1 MRFLPG
7 ILLVVLH
14 IYCWI
19 EIAQSDPKQVRQTS
33 RGIWALIVVIPLA
46 GPIGWLMYGR
56 PNGTDGQQAAPRP
69 RPRVIA
75 PDDDPD
81 FLRSLRRKKPKPPS
95 EDTGPTPS

>member
-19 EIAQSDPKQVRQTS
+19 EIAQSDPKQVRQLS
-33 RGIWALIVVIPLA
+33 RGIWALIVFIPLA

-56 PNGTDGQQAAPRP
+56 PNGDDGQADRPTPQAARRRARRRP
-69 RPRVIA
+69 RLPAQHPPQAQAEASRGHRPPR
-75 PDDDPD
+75 
-81 FLRSLRRKKPKPPS
+81 
-95 EDTGPTPS
+95 